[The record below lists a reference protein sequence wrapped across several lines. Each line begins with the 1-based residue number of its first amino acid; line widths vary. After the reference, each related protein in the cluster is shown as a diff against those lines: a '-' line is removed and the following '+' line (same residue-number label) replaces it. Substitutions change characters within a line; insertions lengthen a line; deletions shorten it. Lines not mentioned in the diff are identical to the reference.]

1 MKTTD
6 VSSLFGQKPD
16 TFDVFEHLLMALNPD
31 SPCVDLGCGHGK
43 YAIIAD
49 KQGLDITGV
58 DGRPDRI
65 PFDYKGVKWVVSD
78 VMDFDVSQFK
88 TVFLFGLLYH
98 MERKNQEILLSRM
111 KTCKT
116 LIINTHFAHIENGKL
131 ENEYMKKLLTITPDK
146 SGAIYKESDH
156 LSELKSRTMAALN
169 NTKSFWPTLDTLE
182 AMLNKAGFSDVSLI
196 TPYMSENRTFIV
208 ARKGR

>member
-6 VSSLFGQKPD
+6 VSSLFGLKPD

-43 YAIIAD
+43 YAILAD
-49 KQGLDITGV
+49 KQGLDVTGV

-78 VMDFDVSQFK
+78 VMDFDLSPYK

-98 MERKNQEILLSRM
+98 MERESQERLLNGLKNCEILM
-111 KTCKT
+111 
-116 LIINTHFAHIENGKL
+116 INTHFARIENGQL
-131 ENEYMKKLLTITPDK
+131 QNEFMKDRLTVLPDL
-146 SGAIYKESDH
+146 SGAIYKESNH
-156 LSELKSRTMAALN
+156 LSELKSRPLAALN

-182 AMLNKAGFSDVSLI
+182 VMLNKAGFSDVSLI

-208 ARKGR
+208 ARRGR